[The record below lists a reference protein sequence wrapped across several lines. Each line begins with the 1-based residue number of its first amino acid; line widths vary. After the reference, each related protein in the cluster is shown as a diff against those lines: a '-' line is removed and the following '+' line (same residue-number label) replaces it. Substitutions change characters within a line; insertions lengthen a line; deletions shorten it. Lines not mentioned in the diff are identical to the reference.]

1 MDFKLNTLQ
10 YLTEHSVLDKITHVG
25 KNSSQKDEIA
35 FYKKRIFLTTKLLLR
50 NNKVNPSVNNA
61 FNNYARIL
69 IQHFKIVDTNDI
81 LQEEFKNMINTD
93 NLNNELN
100 HELNPDYEIESDA
113 NSHIFVRQTDENE
126 GTLNNFVKTVHTRPE
141 EKMIMPKQRTVNLKN
156 PVLRNKGINK
166 RIINKK

>member
-10 YLTEHSVLDKITHVG
+10 YFTEPGLLEKI
-25 KNSSQKDEIA
+25 NSDNKCSHKDEIS

-50 NNKVNPSVNNA
+50 NNKINPSVNNA

-93 NLNNELN
+93 NESNNKFNNEIK
-100 HELNPDYEIESDA
+100 PDYEIESEA
-113 NSHIFVRQTDENE
+113 NSHIFIKQTDETE
-126 GTLNNFVKTVHTRPE
+126 GTLNNFVKMVHTRPE
-141 EKMIMPKQRTVNLKN
+141 KKMIMPKQRMVNLKN
-156 PVLRNKGINK
+156 PHLRNKGINK
-166 RIINKK
+166 NK